1 MPCSSCKQSGHN
13 KTTCPNK
20 KLSATPKI
28 ETAPL
33 QVHKV
38 KMSQTIADIYA
49 KFLPLVGN
57 EYTLPITAN
66 KGLPGQ
72 FLEDLLGI
80 PHTSNCLDC
89 SDGEL
94 KLFPVKKLKKNS
106 TLVPKESI
114 AVTML
119 STDELRTCDFQS
131 SKCCKK
137 MSKMLLVPYYR
148 NGDTI
153 RFMNPKIIDRENT
166 AFTELYSFLEADYN
180 EIRKIYI
187 EMGTLQSETGM
198 LLQNRTKGV
207 GHGSTSRAFY
217 LRPEF
222 MKRYVPL
229 SL

>member
-1 MPCSSCKQSGHN
+1 
-13 KTTCPNK
+13 
-20 KLSATPKI
+20 
-28 ETAPL
+28 
-33 QVHKV
+33 
-38 KMSQTIADIYA
+38 MSQTIADIYA
-49 KFLPLVGN
+49 KFLPLVGK

-94 KLFPVKKLKKNS
+94 KLFPVKKLKNS

-119 STDELRTCDFQS
+119 STDDLRTCDFQS
-131 SKCCKK
+131 SICCKK
-137 MSKMLLVPYYR
+137 MSRMLVVPYYR

-153 RFMNPKIIDRENT
+153 RFMNPRIIDKQCIEF
-166 AFTELYSFLEADYN
+166 ADLYKTLEDDYDR
-180 EIRKIYI
+180 IRKNYI
-187 EMGTLQSETGM
+187 DNRLLESKTGE
-198 LLQNRTKGV
+198 LLQNRTKGA

-217 LRPEF
+217 LRPKF
-222 MKRYVPL
+222 MKLYVPL